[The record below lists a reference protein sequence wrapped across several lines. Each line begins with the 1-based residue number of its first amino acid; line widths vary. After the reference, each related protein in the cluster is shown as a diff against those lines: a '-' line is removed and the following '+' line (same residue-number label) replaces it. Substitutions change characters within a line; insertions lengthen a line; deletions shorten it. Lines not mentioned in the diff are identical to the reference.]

1 MVQFGQREGVLGGR
15 AMFGVRCEPHVSMK
29 LKQVFPKISPQQ
41 GLITIAVTEDSAR
54 DLEWFLERYPMQVSP
69 EALAAMKTGAR
80 AYDRR
85 RQHTQAVMLGQVQPI
100 PGRAMAL
107 PARSYQEQA
116 AALAHTSGA
125 LLLADDL
132 GVGKTCSAIRLL
144 AYEGSLPAAVVC
156 PTHLTRQWARE
167 LARFLPGLRVHIA
180 KKGTPYDMR
189 SKVRGVYMG
198 DPPEVVVLNYHKVA
212 GWAETLAGWARAVVF
227 DEAQELRRSGT
238 AKYNGCK
245 LLAERAN
252 VVIGLSGTPIYGY
265 GEEWY
270 NVLDALKPGFLG
282 TRDEFLREWCTI
294 LKGQGDEAKYKIRDG
309 AAFGGYLYESGLM
322 LRRRRADVGQE
333 LEPCQRIWHEVDHD
347 EGVLAEVEGAA
358 ADLARGI
365 LGLRQV
371 DPRTIRDMSAEFS
384 NQLRQATGLAKAPY
398 VADFVRMLVDS
409 GEKVVL
415 FGWHRSVY
423 DKWKERLTG
432 IEVAWYTGEESDSAK
447 AKSFA
452 AFTTGTAQVLVM
464 SLRSGAGLD
473 GLQRVSSV
481 VVIGELDWSPQ
492 VMDQCIGRIDRDG
505 QPDPVV
511 VYYLVANDGADP
523 GMMDVA
529 DIKRAQLV
537 AVRDPG
543 RALVE
548 ETSVDPDH
556 IKKLAEKYLS
566 GKNPAPPAR
575 VEGG

>member
-54 DLEWFLERYPMQVSP
+54 
-69 EALAAMKTGAR
+69 
-80 AYDRR
+80 
-85 RQHTQAVMLGQVQPI
+85 
-100 PGRAMAL
+100 
-107 PARSYQEQA
+107 
-116 AALAHTSGA
+116 
-125 LLLADDL
+125 
-132 GVGKTCSAIRLL
+132 
-144 AYEGSLPAAVVC
+144 
-156 PTHLTRQWARE
+156 
-167 LARFLPGLRVHIA
+167 
-180 KKGTPYDMR
+180 
-189 SKVRGVYMG
+189 
-198 DPPEVVVLNYHKVA
+198 
-212 GWAETLAGWARAVVF
+212 
-227 DEAQELRRSGT
+227 
-238 AKYNGCK
+238 
-245 LLAERAN
+245 
-252 VVIGLSGTPIYGY
+252 
-265 GEEWY
+265 
-270 NVLDALKPGFLG
+270 
-282 TRDEFLREWCTI
+282 
-294 LKGQGDEAKYKIRDG
+294 
-309 AAFGGYLYESGLM
+309 
-322 LRRRRADVGQE
+322 
-333 LEPCQRIWHEVDHD
+333 
-347 EGVLAEVEGAA
+347 
-358 ADLARGI
+358 
-365 LGLRQV
+365 
-371 DPRTIRDMSAEFS
+371 
-384 NQLRQATGLAKAPY
+384 
-398 VADFVRMLVDS
+398 
-409 GEKVVL
+409 
-415 FGWHRSVY
+415 
-423 DKWKERLTG
+423 
-432 IEVAWYTGEESDSAK
+432 EVAWYTGEESDSAK